1 MTTTYNKIFRQLLI
15 DYDLPDDFSFSVNL
29 PSEVQEIL
37 NNQIVITELGVTLK
51 SFNRLYIA
59 TQYWENKS
67 INEDLE
73 NHFHVDWHILP
84 ANNKKAFMLG
94 IKTLT
99 LLADKFRKEQ
109 LIGIRFWYSFFAA
122 VGQPSKPKT
131 KLAQEIAEA
140 RSSTRR

>member
-59 TQYWENKS
+59 TQHWENQS
-67 INEDLE
+67 IIEDSE
-73 NHFHVDWHILP
+73 NHFHVECHIQP
-84 ANNKKAFMLG
+84 ADNKKAFMLG